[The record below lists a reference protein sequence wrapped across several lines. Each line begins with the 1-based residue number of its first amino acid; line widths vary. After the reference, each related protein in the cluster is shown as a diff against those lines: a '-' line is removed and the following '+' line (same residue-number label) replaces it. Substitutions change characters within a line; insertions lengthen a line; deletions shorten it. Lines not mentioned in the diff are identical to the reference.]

1 MRDYDRR
8 FSRPEERLLKE
19 VSDPQTYGACRNPTL
34 PQQ

>member
-8 FSRPEERLLKE
+8 YSSLEERLLKG
-19 VSDPQTYGACRNPTL
+19 VSDPQTYDACRNPTL